1 MFSGAVLKTTDR
13 GPVPATDGT
22 FDRVVITDD
31 TTAKLVSAFRRRGD
45 KGDLETE
52 LRICERLGPVCQLAA
67 SLGIVET
74 IGHPTGSPPL
84 DYRRVD
90 RICLA
95 MQGYHMQ
102 GEATAEPLIREAFAA
117 GIELGR
123 VLDAAPRS
131 EKDKLLAA

>member
-1 MFSGAVLKTTDR
+1 MKIGEAELGRFLKYFEGDEDYLVEAI
-13 GPVPATDGT
+13 GPLAG
-22 FDRVVITDD
+22 
-31 TTAKLVSAFRRRGD
+31 
-45 KGDLETE
+45 
-52 LRICERLGPVCQLAA
+52 LAA